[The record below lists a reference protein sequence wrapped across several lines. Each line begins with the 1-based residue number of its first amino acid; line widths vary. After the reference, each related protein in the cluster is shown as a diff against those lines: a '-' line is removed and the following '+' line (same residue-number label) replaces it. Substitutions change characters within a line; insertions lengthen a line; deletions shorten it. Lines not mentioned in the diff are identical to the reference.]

1 MADHREVVFESEICK
16 YLADHGWL
24 YSPDDTGYDRERA
37 LFPGDVFAWL
47 EETQESAYAK
57 ALRAAGSEA
66 KFLDVLATALDKP
79 LEHGGG
85 TLNILRNGVQY
96 IGGGRLKMAQF
107 RPETSLNATT
117 NELYAVMRVRVMR
130 QVHFSTADKRS
141 IDLVFF
147 VNGLPVATVELK
159 TDFTQSLDEAIN
171 QYRKN
176 RNPMTNGRPE
186 PLLSFGH
193 RALVHFA
200 ASNDLAAM
208 TTRLE
213 GEKTHF
219 LPFNM
224 GHDSGAGN
232 PPGADGRSATA
243 YLWERVWEK
252 HAWLNIIGRL
262 MIVETKEEW
271 DVATGTSV
279 RRTSMLFPR
288 FHQWEAVTN
297 LVAAVREE
305 GVGQRYLIEHSA
317 GSGKTNTIAWT
328 AHRLARL
335 HVDDE
340 KVFDSVIVV
349 VDRTVLDGQLQEA
362 IRQID
367 GSGKIVATISP
378 EDVRK
383 AGAKSKSGL
392 LATALKNGELIIAVT
407 VQTFPF
413 ALEELRADKGLKG
426 KRFAVIA
433 DEAHSSQSGQI
444 SSKLKAV
451 LTAEEVKEIE
461 EGGSVD
467 VEAILASEMTERA
480 ESKDISYFAFTA
492 TPKNKTLELFG
503 RKGPDGKSVEFHLYS
518 MRQAIEEGYILD
530 VLRGYQSYD
539 TALKIAGRA
548 ESGDGDELVE
558 EAAAKKG
565 VMRWVQLHPTNIS
578 QKVQIIV
585 EHFHVNVAHLLEGK
599 AKAMVVT
606 DSRKAAVKY
615 KKAIDAYIAKRA
627 AKDAS
632 YNYRTLV
639 AFSGAVNMSEDEEW
653 ASDWGPQ
660 PGKDVDFTEA
670 NLNPGSG
677 SDLAAA
683 FKGTTYTIMLVAN
696 KFQTGFDQPLLS
708 AMYVDKK
715 LSNVT
720 AVQTLSRLNRTHRTA
735 GGEQK
740 RKTFVI
746 DFWNKPEDIQEA
758 FEPYF
763 TNATLETETNPYIVI
778 HLATKL
784 AQAGIYMPEQ
794 VRDVAELWVT
804 RKGNNA
810 LSAAISPAKNEFARR
825 YAAAIE
831 AEDKVTLN
839 ALDLFRKD
847 IATYVRLY
855 DFMSQIVDYGD
866 PYMEMLSIFLRL
878 LEKVIADTSWAAE
891 VDLSDVVLV
900 GVKHSKRAAVDI
912 SLTGDG
918 ELKGIG
924 AAGTGA
930 RKEPKY
936 VALQVVIDK
945 MNDLFGAES
954 FTASQVREFVQG
966 LVQRLLDYP
975 DLINQTK
982 VNSKKQ
988 FMESQDFQAAVT
1000 EAVVENQEAHNTMA
1014 DYFFSDGPAISA
1026 VIVALADAFY
1036 EAAIDQQTDI

>member
-1 MADHREVVFESEICK
+1 MLS
-16 YLADHGWL
+16 
-24 YSPDDTGYDRERA
+24 
-37 LFPGDVFAWL
+37 
-47 EETQESAYAK
+47 
-57 ALRAAGSEA
+57 
-66 KFLDVLATALDKP
+66 
-79 LEHGGG
+79 
-85 TLNILRNGVQY
+85 ILRTGVQY

-117 NELYAVMRVRVMR
+117 NAEYAAMRVRVMR
-130 QVHFSTADKRS
+130 QVHFSTADQRS

-147 VNGLPVATVELK
+147 INGLPVATVELK
-159 TDFTQSLDEAIN
+159 TDFTQSLNEAIQ
-171 QYRKN
+171 QYRKD
-176 RNPMTNGRPE
+176 RNPLTNGRRE

-200 ASNDLAAM
+200 VSNDLAAM
-208 TTRLE
+208 TSRLE
-213 GEKTHF
+213 GEKTQF
-219 LPFNM
+219 LPFNT
-224 GHDSGAGN
+224 GFDDGAGN

-279 RRTSMLFPR
+279 RRTSLLFPR

-297 LVAAVREE
+297 IVAAVAEE

-335 HVDDE
+335 HVADE

-349 VDRTVLDGQLQEA
+349 VDRTVLDGQLQDA

-392 LATALKNGELIIAVT
+392 LAQALKNGELIIAVT
-407 VQTFPF
+407 VQTFPY
-413 ALEELRADKGLKG
+413 ALDEIRSDSGLRG

-444 SSKLKAV
+444 SSKLRQV
-451 LTAEEVKEIE
+451 LTAEEIEEIE
-461 EGGSVD
+461 DGGPVD
-467 VEAILASEMTERA
+467 VEAVLAAEMAERA
-480 ESKDISYFAFTA
+480 ESENISYFAFTA
-492 TPKNKTLELFG
+492 TPKYKTLELFG
-503 RKGPDGKSVEFHLYS
+503 RKGPDGRPVEFHLYS
-518 MRQAIEEGYILD
+518 MKQAIEEGYILD
-530 VLRGYQSYD
+530 VLKGYQSYD
-539 TALKIAGRA
+539 TALKIAGKA
-548 ESGDGDELVE
+548 ESGDGGQVE
-558 EAAAKKG
+558 ESAARKG
-565 VMRWVQLHPTNIS
+565 LMRWVQLHPTNIS

-585 EHFHVNVAHLLEGK
+585 EHFHANVAHLLEGK

-606 DSRKAAVKY
+606 DARKAAVKY

-627 AKDAS
+627 AKDTS

-639 AFSGAVNMSEDEEW
+639 AFSGSVPMTENDQWSK
-653 ASDWGPQ
+653 DWGPA
-660 PGKDVDFTEA
+660 PSEDDEFTEA
-670 NLNPGSG
+670 TMNPGAG
-677 SDLAAA
+677 ADLASA
-683 FKGTTYTIMLVAN
+683 FKGDTYKIMLVAN

-715 LSNVT
+715 LSGVT

-740 RKTFVI
+740 TKTFVI
-746 DFWNKPEDIQEA
+746 DFANKPDDIRAA

-763 TNATLETETNPYIVI
+763 TNATLETETDPYIVV
-778 HLATKL
+778 HLANKL
-784 AQAGIYMPEQ
+784 AQAGIYTEEQ
-794 VRDVAELWVT
+794 VRQVAELWVT

-810 LSAAISPAKNEFARR
+810 LSAAISPAQHDFRRR

-839 ALDLFRKD
+839 TLDLFRKD
-847 IATYVRLY
+847 VSTYVRLY

-878 LEKVIADTSWAAE
+878 LERVIAESSWTAD

-900 GVKHSKRAAVDI
+900 GVKHTKKIAVNI

-918 ELKGIG
+918 ELTGIG

-945 MNDLFGAES
+945 MNDLFGADSFAES
-954 FTASQVREFVQG
+954 QIREFVQG
-966 LVQRLLDYP
+966 LVQRLLTDP
-975 DLINQTK
+975 DLVQQTR

-988 FMESQDFQAAVT
+988 FMESQDFQSAVT
-1000 EAVVENQEAHNTMA
+1000 QAITDNQHAHNTMA
-1014 DYFFSDGPAISA
+1014 DYFFTDGPAIPG

-1036 EAAIDQQTDI
+1036 EAAIDEGAGRL